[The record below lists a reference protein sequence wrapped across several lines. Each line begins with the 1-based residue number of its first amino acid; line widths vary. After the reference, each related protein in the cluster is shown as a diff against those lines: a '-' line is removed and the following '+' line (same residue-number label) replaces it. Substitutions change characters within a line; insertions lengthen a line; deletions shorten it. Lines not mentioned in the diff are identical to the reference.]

1 MNRNNLEYLLIS
13 LIFRRVVNVH
23 HVFKGTVLFLIAP
36 YFILF
41 VLILLQPTTP
51 FHARPIGVPGLRKV
65 RVFNI
70 NSHSSIQV
78 GSP

>member
-1 MNRNNLEYLLIS
+1 MNRNNIEYLLIS
-13 LIFRRVVNVH
+13 LIFRSVVNVH
-23 HVFKGTVLFLIAP
+23 YVFKGTVFLIAP